1 MAANQNELLLPDR
14 ELVTSQKCPCLN
26 ISEVVPNEGSCPIK
40 ASLFLQIRL
49 CCCLACASFVV
60 YNKHCFNCSDLV
72 SSFTACYFKPQ
83 HWVAQKRELKL
94 PVSELG
100 LSFSH
105 GNSSSP
111 VVRATL
117 MVLKGSPAVQLPS
130 LVVSVGELFLIP
142 FGRQL
147 IQGKSAHWLLF
158 FRLFWSW

>member
-14 ELVTSQKCPCLN
+14 GLVTSQKCPCLN

-72 SSFTACYFKPQ
+72 SSFTACYSKP

-117 MVLKGSPAVQLPS
+117 MVLKGSPAVVQLPS